1 METICIHQHSGCKHG
16 LFVLYRGKQ
25 WRCACSSW
33 NTRQYTDAIIEFKH
47 LNIISPLQR
56 YRVNSECNRERERET
71 RLLYAQ
77 YDDAV
82 SRESTQRG
90 EIDCVFHSRGFN
102 TTLQFS
108 SPPTLFQR
116 GRNSAKPNLGNLLLR
131 NERVKLI
138 FLGMSV
144 ELFCREGKI
153 LLDLERDK
161 RRKGRR
167 NIEKS
172 PCYKQERDK
181 ERGKPNGK
189 KCANPRMEP
198 EIVHEKG
205 RRKRTRVQRLSG
217 GE

>member
-138 FLGMSV
+138 IPRN
-144 ELFCREGKI
+144 ERRII
-153 LLDLERDK
+153 LS
-161 RRKGRR
+161 RRKNLARF
-167 NIEKS
+167 
-172 PCYKQERDK
+172 
-181 ERGKPNGK
+181 GKRQKKKGK
-189 KCANPRMEP
+189 KK
-198 EIVHEKG
+198 H
-205 RRKRTRVQRLSG
+205 
-217 GE
+217 

>member
-1 METICIHQHSGCKHG
+1 MHNTMMLYHESPPSVEKSIVFFIH
-16 LFVLYRGKQ
+16 
-25 WRCACSSW
+25 
-33 NTRQYTDAIIEFKH
+33 
-47 LNIISPLQR
+47 
-56 YRVNSECNRERERET
+56 
-71 RLLYAQ
+71 
-77 YDDAV
+77 AV
-82 SRESTQRG
+82 STR
-90 EIDCVFHSRGFN
+90 HSNFRP
-102 TTLQFS
+102 L
-108 SPPTLFQR
+108 PLFQR

-205 RRKRTRVQRLSG
+205 RRKRTRIQRLSG